1 MNPETDLIDRIAN
14 ALPAELRADYYREIR
29 HCRFLPEN
37 DEMLRILRVMQFL
50 VVLLVDVPARMAT
63 ERQQFEEIVASA
75 LDALQE
81 MRQSTAA
88 HQAQIDQRLAQLPKA
103 IADGI
108 KPETI
113 ASTINENLR
122 QQFLKST
129 IPETADGLTIAAAQI
144 KKATAE
150 FVREASSLGNSY
162 HGAVVEARKAIA
174 NLESTSSHAIR
185 AEGSSDEPRIAFA
198 SHDVIVKG
206 AGLDPLLAAIAT
218 HRVASIRESGRSER
232 FSSQHGFIH
241 EMVVRRIEGE
251 L

>member
-14 ALPAELRADYYREIR
+14 ALPADLRADYYREIR

-50 VVLLVDVPARMAT
+50 VVLLVDVPARMVT
-63 ERQQFEEIVASA
+63 ERQRFEEIVARA

-113 ASTINENLR
+113 AATINENLR

-129 IPETADGLTIAAAQI
+129 IPETADGLTVAAAQI

-162 HGAVVEARKAIA
+162 HGAVVEARKAIS

-185 AEGSSDEPRIAFA
+185 TTQNAARELVRVFRQEYRWSLYWLMSL
-198 SHDVIVKG
+198 
-206 AGLDPLLAAIAT
+206 GLALGIGIGMWYEHWINLP
-218 HRVASIRESGRSER
+218 
-232 FSSQHGFIH
+232 
-241 EMVVRRIEGE
+241 VRP
-251 L
+251 